1 MFSIRAF
8 CLGEIDFNTV
18 WVGFTRPPNFTTQSI
33 PRRIPLFVAFVPL
46 KAFRK
51 WEIDFPLCHY
61 VESLSRFSSHSP
73 LPLPAVLA
81 LISFVTLNFF
91 YVSKFGTI
99 EEIKSQKG
107 RVKQWRIKFAGPGV
121 TMAQDMNNWF
131 SLKFRVQSVFEQ
143 QHWVTGYKSM
153 VNRKAWWSKLEW
165 GMKGARIN
173 YRPKVIK
180 TQELPLEAVHL
191 V

>member
-1 MFSIRAF
+1 MLFQLAKTYSRVFCFIQLGHKAQRLFFLCFQFAF

-18 WVGFTRPPNFTTQSI
+18 CGWDSPPSNFTTQSI
-33 PRRIPLFVAFVPL
+33 PRRIQLFVAFVPL

-61 VESLSRFSSHSP
+61 VESRSLSLALHPPS
-73 LPLPAVLA
+73 LA

-121 TMAQDMNNWF
+121 TMAQDMNN
-131 SLKFRVQSVFEQ
+131 
-143 QHWVTGYKSM
+143 
-153 VNRKAWWSKLEW
+153 
-165 GMKGARIN
+165 
-173 YRPKVIK
+173 
-180 TQELPLEAVHL
+180 
-191 V
+191 

>member
-1 MFSIRAF
+1 MRSISTL
-8 CLGEIDFNTV
+8 CGWDS
-18 WVGFTRPPNFTTQSI
+18 PPSNFTTQSI
-33 PRRIPLFVAFVPL
+33 PRRIQLFVAFVPL

-61 VESLSRFSSHSP
+61 AESLSLFPAFS
-73 LPLPAVLA
+73 LPPTLA

-131 SLKFRVQSVFEQ
+131 CWKFRELDVFEQ
-143 QHWVTGYKSM
+143 QHWVTEHELM
-153 VNRKAWWSKLEW
+153 VNRTNLEW
-165 GMKGARIN
+165 GWSAWMD
-173 YRPKVIK
+173 YRPTVIK
-180 TQELPLEAVHL
+180 TRVLSLDAIYL

>member
-1 MFSIRAF
+1 MLSVFSIRF
-8 CLGEIDFNTV
+8 LFRWDRFQHSV
-18 WVGFTRPPNFTTQSI
+18 WVGFTAPDFTTQSI
-33 PRRIPLFVAFVPL
+33 PRRIQLFVAFVPL

-61 VESLSRFSSHSP
+61 VESLSLFPSP
-73 LPLPAVLA
+73 PLL
-81 LISFVTLNFF
+81 LWFHLWLWIFF

-131 SLKFRVQSVFEQ
+131 GWKFRVQSVFEQ
-143 QHWVTGYKSM
+143 QHWVTDYKSM
-153 VNRKAWWSKLEW
+153 VNRGSMNE
-165 GMKGARIN
+165 ARVGVEGCVDGLQAEGN
-173 YRPKVIK
+173 
-180 TQELPLEAVHL
+180 
-191 V
+191 